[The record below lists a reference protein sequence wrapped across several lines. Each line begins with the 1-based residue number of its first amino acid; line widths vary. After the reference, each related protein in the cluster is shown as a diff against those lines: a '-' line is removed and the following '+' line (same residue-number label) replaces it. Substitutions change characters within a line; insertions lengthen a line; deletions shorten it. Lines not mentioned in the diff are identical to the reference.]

1 MPAEDSVALWIRQ
14 LTAGNQEA
22 ARHLWERYF
31 RRLVGL
37 ARKKLHDFPRRVAD
51 EEDVAL
57 SAFDS
62 FLRGAEQG
70 RFPQLTD
77 RDTLWPLLVIITARK
92 AADLIERQN
101 RQKRGGGL
109 VVGESGLHSPEGS
122 EGPRAIEQILGQEPT
137 PAFAAQVADEYDR
150 LLALLG
156 DDQLRAVAR
165 WKMEGYTNEEIASQL
180 GCVLR
185 TVERKLNT
193 IRSIW
198 EQDQQ
203 RPA

>member
-14 LTAGNQEA
+14 LTAGDQDA
-22 ARHLWERYF
+22 ARHLWERYY

-37 ARKKLHDFPRRVAD
+37 ARKKLRDFPRRAAD

-62 FLRGAEQG
+62 FCRGAEAG

-77 RDTLWPLLVIITARK
+77 RDSLWPLLVVITVRK
-92 AADLIERQN
+92 ACDLITQQN
-101 RQKRGGGL
+101 RRKRGGGI
-109 VVGESGLHSPEGS
+109 VQGESALDAPAGS
-122 EGPRAIEQILGQEPT
+122 EGPRPLEQILGQEPT
-137 PAFAAQVADEYDR
+137 PEFAVQVADEYDR
-150 LLALLG
+150 LLTLLG

-165 WKMEGYTNEEIASQL
+165 WKMEGYSNEEIAAKL

-185 TVERKLNT
+185 TVERKLHA

-198 EQDQQ
+198 QDQE
-203 RPA
+203 